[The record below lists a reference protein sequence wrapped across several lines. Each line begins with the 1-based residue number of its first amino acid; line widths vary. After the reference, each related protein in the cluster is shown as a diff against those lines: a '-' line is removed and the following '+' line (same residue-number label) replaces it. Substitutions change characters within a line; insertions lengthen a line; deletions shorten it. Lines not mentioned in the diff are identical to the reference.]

1 MRQRWILNL
10 VLLGFILVLGALA
23 FYTQEQEKAELP
35 KLTNLKAE
43 QVQNIRIERANKE
56 AIELKKDAQN
66 AWQMTTPFQL
76 PANHYRLERLMDIL
90 SHQDYTALASSELNL
105 AELKLNP
112 PLASVNFNPLKV
124 AWGDTS
130 PINTAQRYIQINDK
144 KVYVLT
150 DTHYQ
155 QLTGDATSFI
165 NLSLL
170 GEEAK
175 IQALKMPNYDLVL
188 KEEQWTVNTP
198 FSADEID
205 TSQDAINTLM
215 SNWQQAQAYHVER
228 YIEGPIEGEIQ
239 ITLKAQKQ
247 PLHFAIVS
255 LSPALVLARP
265 DKGVQY
271 QLSSI
276 QVDKLLH
283 LPTAEETASETTSSE
298 DNMRI
303 PFK

>member
-10 VLLGFILVLGALA
+10 VLLGFILVLGAIA
-23 FYTQEQEKAELP
+23 FYTQEQEKAESP
-35 KLTNLKAE
+35 KLTDLEAE
-43 QVQNIRIERANKE
+43 QVQNIRIERANQS
-56 AIELKKDAQN
+56 AIELTKDAKSV
-66 AWQMTTPFQL
+66 WQMTSPFQL

-90 SHQDYTALASSELNL
+90 SHREYTALAGAELNL

-112 PLASVNFNPLKV
+112 PLASITFNQLKI

-130 PINTAQRYIQINDK
+130 PINTGQRYIQINQK

-155 QLTGDATSFI
+155 QLTSNATSFI

-175 IQALKMPNYDLVL
+175 IQTLKMPDYDLAL
-188 KEEQWTVNTP
+188 KEGQWTVNTS
-198 FSADEID
+198 FSTDEID
-205 TSQDAINTLM
+205 TSQDALNTLI
-215 SNWQQAQAYHVER
+215 SNWQLAQAYHVER
-228 YIEGPIEGEIQ
+228 YIKGPTEGEIH
-239 ITLKAQKQ
+239 ITLKEDKQ
-247 PLHFAIVS
+247 PLHFNIVS

-271 QLSSI
+271 QLSTI

-283 LPTAEETASETTSSE
+283 LPTAEETASEKTSSE
-298 DNMRI
+298 DD
-303 PFK
+303 

>member
-35 KLTNLKAE
+35 KLTDLKAE

-56 AIELKKDAQN
+56 GIELKKDAQN

-90 SHQDYTALASSELNL
+90 SHQDYTALTSTELNL
-105 AELKLNP
+105 SELKLKP

-247 PLHFAIVS
+247 PLHFAIIS

-265 DKGVQY
+265 DK
-271 QLSSI
+271 
-276 QVDKLLH
+276 
-283 LPTAEETASETTSSE
+283 
-298 DNMRI
+298 
-303 PFK
+303 